1 MNDLDVLKKTVIIQ
15 KKCQKKKKRFTTI
28 WNQVNRKKQ

>member
-15 KKCQKKKKRFTTI
+15 KKKKRFTTI
-28 WNQVNRKKQ
+28 WNQVNRRKQ

>member
-15 KKCQKKKKRFTTI
+15 IKRQKKKRFTTI

>member
-15 KKCQKKKKRFTTI
+15 KKCQKKKKKI
-28 WNQVNRKKQ
+28 YNYLEPS

>member
-15 KKCQKKKKRFTTI
+15 KKRQKKKKI
-28 WNQVNRKKQ
+28 YNYLEPS